1 MIYRENMLEFTRE
14 FQLEP
19 KTHKFE
25 RRFEQAVE
33 RAITSSKQSGNDPD
47 HHFVSAGKMAEQ
59 TRIRR

>member
-1 MIYRENMLEFTRE
+1 MINLEEVLAFARE

-19 KTHKFE
+19 KTHRFE

-59 TRIRR
+59 TRIRG